1 MSISDAPARNA
12 VSDDIEQMDAIIS
25 QFLDYARDER
35 QERLEST
42 DVNALVAEAAGAQGR
57 AAHDVRLTLGELPPV
72 PLHRLALARAL
83 ANLLDNARKYGGGE
97 VAIVTRCEHEQIVI
111 DVQDRGPGIAAGE
124 IERLKRPFT
133 RLENARSDATGT
145 GLGLAIVER
154 IARLHE
160 GSLELLARDGGGLI
174 ARLRLPIKRQP

>member
-1 MSISDAPARNA
+1 MSISDASARDA
-12 VSDDIEQMDAIIS
+12 VSDDIAQMDAIIS

-35 QERLEST
+35 EERLEPT
-42 DVNALVAEAAGAQGR
+42 DVNALVVEVAGAQGR
-57 AAHDVRLTLGELPPV
+57 AAHDVRITLGELPPA

-97 VAIVTRCEHEQIVI
+97 VAVETRCEPEQIVI
-111 DVQDRGPGIAAGE
+111 DVLDRGPGIATSE

-133 RLENARSDATGT
+133 RLENARSDAGGT

-160 GSLELLARDGGGLI
+160 GTLELLARDGGGLI
-174 ARLRLPIKRQP
+174 ARLRLPLNRRP